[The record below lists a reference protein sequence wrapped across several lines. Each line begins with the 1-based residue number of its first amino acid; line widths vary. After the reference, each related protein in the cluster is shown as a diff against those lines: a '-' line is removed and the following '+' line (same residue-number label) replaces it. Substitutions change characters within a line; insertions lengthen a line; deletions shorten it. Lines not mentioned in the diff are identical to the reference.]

1 LRNSESPE
9 RTVRDNNA
17 LRRHCSIDASA
28 NSSRK
33 RFVRVN
39 TSPQRSAFRDNA
51 EMRMAQGFLARRNC
65 TVESARVGR
74 MREISSAKRAAQ
86 TNDVRD
92 VHRPTFFHRMVLR
105 PRAKTGF
112 ATESERISA
121 K

>member
-17 LRRHCSIDASA
+17 LQRHCSIDASA

-33 RFVRVN
+33 RCVRVN
-39 TSPQRSAFRDNA
+39 TSQLRCAFRDSA
-51 EMRMAQGFLARRNC
+51 ELRMAQGFLVHHDS
-65 TVESARVGR
+65 TIESARLSLT
-74 MREISSAKRAAQ
+74 REICSAMRTPQ
-86 TNDVRD
+86 TNEACD
-92 VHRPTFFHRMVLR
+92 VHRPTFFQRMTLH

-112 ATESERISA
+112 AIETERISA